1 MWERFMIDSP
11 RGVYEVYTTGQGKPV
26 CVTHL
31 YSAFN
36 ENGNLFASKFT
47 KHHQVFLVNLTGC
60 GNSRAACSDDEYCM
74 EDSVKDLEAVRESL
88 GIEQWIFAGHST
100 GGMLGLKYAIMYPDR
115 LEKIIVGGLCPS
127 AEYMNHK
134 DSIYCR
140 ANPNNKR
147 ILEILALL
155 GNPETTIEKRREVNK
170 EWSLMSL
177 YNEQAYEEMVS
188 RPNSGKTVSPRLD
201 YYSYKE
207 LPSYDLREELKTVGV
222 QAFVYAGKYD
232 AQCPY
237 EYGVETAELMPNAQF
252 QPFLRSNHFPFI
264 EEEEAFE
271 EFVERALYE
280 GIKS

>member
-1 MWERFMIDSP
+1 MIDSP
-11 RGVYEVYTTGQGKPV
+11 RGVFEVFTTGQGKPV

-36 ENGNLFASKFT
+36 ENGNLFASKFA
-47 KHHQVFLVNLTGC
+47 KLHQVFLVNLTGC
-60 GNSRAACSDDEYCM
+60 GNSRPAVSDEEYSM
-74 EDSVKDLEAVRESL
+74 AESVKDLEAVREAL
-88 GIEQWIFAGHST
+88 HIDHWVFAGHST
-100 GGMLGLKYAIMYPDR
+100 GGMLGLKYAILHPES
-115 LEKIIVGGLCPS
+115 LEKIIVGGLCAS

-140 ANPNNKR
+140 DNPNNKR

-155 GNPETTIEKRREVNK
+155 RDLETTLEIRREVNR

-177 YNEQAYEEMVS
+177 FDEKSYEELIS
-188 RPNSGKTVSPRLD
+188 RPNSGKTVSARLD

-207 LPSYDLREELKTVGV
+207 LPSYDLREELKNV
-222 QAFVYAGKYD
+222 QVSAFIYAGKYD

-237 EYGVETAELMPNAQF
+237 EYGVEAAELIPNAQF
-252 QPFLRSNHFPFI
+252 QAFLSSNHSPFI
-264 EEEEAFE
+264 EEEAAFE

-280 GIKS
+280 EIKL

>member
-1 MWERFMIDSP
+1 MWERLMIDSA
-11 RGVYEVYTTGQGKPV
+11 RGVFEVFTIGQGKPV

-47 KHHQVFLVNLTGC
+47 KQHQVFLVNLTGC
-60 GNSRAACSDDEYCM
+60 GNSRVAQSDEEYSM
-74 EDSVKDLEAVRESL
+74 AESVKDLEAVRKALE
-88 GIEQWIFAGHST
+88 IDQWIFAGHST
-100 GGMLGLKYAIMYPDR
+100 GGMLGLKYAILHPES

-127 AEYMNHK
+127 ADYMKHK

-140 ANPNNKR
+140 DNPNNQR
-147 ILEILALL
+147 IREIIALL
-155 GNPETTIEKRREVNK
+155 GNSETTLETRREVSK

-177 YNEQAYEEMVS
+177 FDEKSYEEMAS

-207 LPSYDLREELKTVGV
+207 LPSYDLREELKTVQV
-222 QAFVYAGKYD
+222 PAFIYAGKYD

-237 EYGVETAELMPNAQF
+237 EYGVETAELMPNARF
-252 QPFLRSNHFPFI
+252 QPFLSSNHFPFI

-271 EFVERALYE
+271 GFVESALYDE
-280 GIKS
+280 IKS